1 MFNLLDGQVT
11 RTPPKTLASTS
22 LCPYLGKWNQHRYEK
37 NQQQEQQQ
45 KRKANLTLCFSDLEL
60 NALSFEFFRSS
71 FPCATIPQASCRS
84 LARLESAEGTH
95 TIYDVIRHVP
105 EMSCHSR
112 LQS

>member
-11 RTPPKTLASTS
+11 RTPPKTLASMS

-60 NALSFEFFRSS
+60 SALSFEF
-71 FPCATIPQASCRS
+71 
-84 LARLESAEGTH
+84 
-95 TIYDVIRHVP
+95 
-105 EMSCHSR
+105 
-112 LQS
+112 